1 MDGESGGVWGSCGGG
16 VCVWV
21 RVVVVFVC
29 GVLAADGESGG
40 ERILERERVF
50 DERSESEPRD
60 PRERGRSPIGF
71 FLV

>member
-1 MDGESGGVWGSCGGG
+1 MEWNEEGCGG

-40 ERILERERVF
+40 ERILERERAWEYGIF
-50 DERSESEPRD
+50 ESERSGMESECF
-60 PRERGRSPIGF
+60 RENPVSP
-71 FLV
+71 LS